1 MARRKYEF
9 QPDRPQT
16 SFLEKLYLTKIQRIS
31 LVRWTLHA
39 LMVLSLSLIQD
50 VILCRMN
57 IFGATTDLVPCA
69 IFVLCML
76 LGAERGCVFTLIAGA
91 LFEFSGMG
99 PGFHTIAAIPIIG
112 IGLSMLQQS
121 LLRKNT
127 GSDLLFIAIAIMI
140 YELAIFAVSLAVG
153 ETALFRIISAVA
165 TGMMSVMCSF
175 LLYPIFKAIEKIGGT
190 TWNA

>member
-16 SFLEKLYLTKIQRIS
+16 SFLEKLYLTKIQRLS

-99 PGFHTIAAIPIIG
+99 PGFHAIAAIPIIG

-121 LLRKNT
+121 LLRK
-127 GSDLLFIAIAIMI
+127 IP
-140 YELAIFAVSLAVG
+140 
-153 ETALFRIISAVA
+153 ALIC
-165 TGMMSVMCSF
+165 CSSP
-175 LLYPIFKAIEKIGGT
+175 LPL
-190 TWNA
+190 